1 MNTLAHSKQHIFN
14 IKKKVQEP
22 SDGSMYSHD
31 RINHFTIDE
40 QTISIVMTSSNRTK
54 QLYFTLKTMEKSLF
68 KNIQVIIVDD
78 SDTDPV
84 TIADLES
91 LHLNFCIDLIK
102 IKREHKNWHNPLVN
116 YNIGFK
122 FIRGGK
128 VIIQNSEVCHIG
140 DVLQFVN
147 QQVFDK
153 HYYVFDVK
161 ASLNYDTNEEIYKK
175 DTSNVAIFN
184 ENLFYMWYQGEYFN
198 RNFHFLTAL
207 SRQTFDKIKEFSY
220 DYTMGSCY
228 DDDDFLLKIKA
239 NGIPIINIFHNN
251 HNVGGIHLF
260 HGISTNS
267 WDTGVE
273 MNTHL
278 FHKKVHIYN
287 STGIYIDVTDNMED
301 FELKH
306 NRLLT
311 G

>member
-1 MNTLAHSKQHIFN
+1 MNTLLHSKHHIFN

-22 SDGSMYSHD
+22 SDDSMYSHYS
-31 RINHFTIDE
+31 INHFTTDE
-40 QTISIVMTSSNRTK
+40 RTVSIVMTSSNRKK
-54 QLYFTLKTMEKSLF
+54 QVYFTLKTIEKSMF

-78 SDTDPV
+78 SDSDPV
-84 TIADLES
+84 TISDLEN
-91 LHLNFCIDLIK
+91 LHLSFCIDLIK

-128 VIIQNSEVCHIG
+128 VVIQNSEVCHIG

-147 QQVFDK
+147 QQVSDN

-161 ASLNYDTNEEIYKK
+161 ASLNYDTNEEIYTK

-184 ENLFYMWYQGEYFN
+184 ENLFFMWYQSEGN
-198 RNFHFLTAL
+198 SRNFHFLTAL

-228 DDDDFLLKIKA
+228 DDDDFLLKIKV
-239 NGIPIINIFHNN
+239 NRIPIINVFHNH
-251 HNVGGIHLF
+251 HNIGGIHLF
-260 HGISTNS
+260 HGISINS

-273 MNTHL
+273 MNIQL

-287 STGIYIDVTDNMED
+287 STGVYIDVTDNMED
-301 FELKH
+301 FELKY